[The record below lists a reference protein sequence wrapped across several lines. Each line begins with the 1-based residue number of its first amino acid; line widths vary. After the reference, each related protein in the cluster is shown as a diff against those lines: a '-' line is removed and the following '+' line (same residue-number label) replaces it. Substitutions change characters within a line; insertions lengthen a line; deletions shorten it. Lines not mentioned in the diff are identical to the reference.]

1 MNAALFAPAAAGI
14 TQFDLDEAARVAN
27 GTQQRIYDIGNR

>member
-14 TQFDLDEAARVAN
+14 TQFDLDKAARVAN
-27 GTQQRIYDIGNR
+27 GTQ